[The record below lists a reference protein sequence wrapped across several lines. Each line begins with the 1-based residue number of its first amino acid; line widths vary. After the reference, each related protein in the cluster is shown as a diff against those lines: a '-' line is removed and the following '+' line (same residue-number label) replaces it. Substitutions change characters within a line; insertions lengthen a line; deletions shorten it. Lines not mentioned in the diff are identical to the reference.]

1 MGGGVGSETVSSEV
15 VAVEAAEGLESV
27 DGGFFFELSDAQ
39 SGAGVEGAD
48 MGVVVGDDFGGAS
61 DEFDGDAGVGW
72 DDGEAG
78 EVHGVGEGESESG
91 EEGSS
96 GDALEVAGGAEG
108 GGDDEAVGDDL
119 RSEEVSVE
127 PDAVAD
133 GAGDLLSGDDDVV
146 DAAESGA
153 VLEFDGEFREL
164 GDVEFATEELFEDG
178 EVGVGGALGVLAEVS
193 EGAFGDAGEALF
205 GAEEGAV
212 PAVGDDEV
220 GVFVDDVGGEE
231 PEHGEEVIEVASG
244 DGDPESGVGEQ
255 RVHGG

>member
-1 MGGGVGSETVSSEV
+1 M
-15 VAVEAAEGLESV
+15 
-27 DGGFFFELSDAQ
+27 
-39 SGAGVEGAD
+39 
-48 MGVVVGDDFGGAS
+48 
-61 DEFDGDAGVGW
+61 
-72 DDGEAG
+72 
-78 EVHGVGEGESESG
+78 
-91 EEGSS
+91 
-96 GDALEVAGGAEG
+96 
-108 GGDDEAVGDDL
+108 
-119 RSEEVSVE
+119 SVE

-205 GAEEGAV
+205 GTEEGAV

-231 PEHGEEVIEVASG
+231 PEHGEEVIEVASS